1 MNTKRTVPQISHT
14 PLIGY
19 NIQDVAR
26 PNGLLSRSEIYAAI
40 NRGDLKAK
48 KLGRRTI
55 ITPDAW
61 RDFLAALPDYQV
73 AA

>member
-1 MNTKRTVPQISHT
+1 MSSALPDAKP
-14 PLIGY
+14 GY
-19 NIQDVAR
+19 NISDLAR
-26 PNGLLSRSEIYAAI
+26 PNGPISRSEIYEAI

-55 ITPDAW
+55 VTPDAW
-61 RDFLAALPDYQV
+61 TSFLTNLPDYPK